1 MTMYH
6 LRQHQSGYHRV
17 ASAAGRLSRSFF
29 LKALMVVAIV
39 IFSGSYLYKI
49 NNTSTTGYVIQDLDL
64 KVRDLERENQ
74 RLSLEVA
81 RYSSMNTIK
90 KRIGELGLTEAK
102 DVEYLTAGG
111 SVVAKR

>member
-1 MTMYH
+1 MNTYAIRH
-6 LRQHQSGYHRV
+6 HDSRLRRV
-17 ASAAGRLSRSFF
+17 LATAGRLSRSAF
-29 LKALMVVAIV
+29 LKVFMMLLIV
-39 IFSGSYLYKI
+39 FFSASYLYKI
-49 NNTSTTGYVIQDLDL
+49 NNTSTTGYVIQDLDV

-81 RYSSMNTIK
+81 KYSSMHTIK

>member
-1 MTMYH
+1 MTTYS
-6 LRQHQSGYHRV
+6 LRRHQSRYHRM
-17 ASAAGRLSRSFF
+17 AATAGRLSRSFF
-29 LKALMVVAIV
+29 LKALMVLAIV

-49 NNTSTTGYVIQDLDL
+49 NNTSTTGYVIQDLDV

-81 RYSSMNTIK
+81 KYSSMHTIK